1 MRALVY
7 TSPRGLELRD
17 VAQPVAGEGQ
27 TVVDVAACGI
37 CGSDMHAYL
46 GHDERRPPPLVL
58 GHEAAGVALEGP
70 LAGRRVTVNPLESCG
85 NCDFCVEGRDNLCP
99 DRRIISMPP
108 RDGAFAEQVVVPEL
122 LTHVDAKEVRDA
134 AVELAEA
141 IGVPV
146 VVDTTGTAPEPDV
159 SGHTFSFD
167 LAAIQRDVMGV
178 RRELAEPEPES

>member
-99 DRRIISMPP
+99 DRRIISIPNPP
-108 RDGAFAEQVVVPEL
+108 RPV
-122 LTHVDAKEVRDA
+122 TREVRHVEFEIRGPEGVAGPVRFRAYALYNVCEGPEA
-134 AVELAEA
+134 ACLYRRQDVQ
-141 IGVPV
+141 VPV
-146 VVDTTGTAPEPDV
+146 GIEGAVIAP
-159 SGHTFSFD
+159 
-167 LAAIQRDVMGV
+167 
-178 RRELAEPEPES
+178 